1 MFKGDIV
8 AEFRWVLVFLFVSS
22 EEITLMKW

>member
-8 AEFRWVLVFLFVSS
+8 AEFRWVLEFLFVSS

>member
-8 AEFRWVLVFLFVSS
+8 TEFRWVLVFLFVSS